1 MSAGSNQPPIRKDL
15 SPAMRLALLS
25 YVDGRAW
32 GHLRGRSMH
41 GGATGTVYGLSRRGL
56 LDPLTNKLTADG
68 WMEARALAAL
78 RDASKR

>member
-1 MSAGSNQPPIRKDL
+1 MSAGSNHPPTRKDL

-25 YVDGRAW
+25 YVDERPW
-32 GHLRGRSMH
+32 GHLHGRSMH

-56 LDPLTNKLTADG
+56 LDPSTHKLTADG

-78 RDASKR
+78 RDAGKL